1 MLRVG
6 YMSDIHLEFEES
18 GPDHHPTGAWF
29 ALQKARRA
37 LVTEGHPS
45 LGPLFTGLHGEID
58 LMVIAGDTNTS
69 KGRRKGMSSVRY
81 ADQVARYL
89 DVPVVIIAGN
99 HEAYGGD
106 LDEEIQEL
114 RKEAAETEGCVT
126 FLEREGAVFD
136 LPGGRLH
143 VLGCTLWTDFALF
156 GNAEA
161 AMKTAAEGMNDF
173 RGVRYRGAV
182 FMPTDACE
190 LYLQSKVWLR
200 ESIAAI
206 RAAEP
211 GASILVVTHHAPST
225 RSIPADRLDD
235 PLVPAYASN
244 LEAEIATWRPS
255 AWIHGQSAYDVA
267 GIPIRSAARG
277 YVGHEAGAESFRPQV
292 VTLGR

>member
-1 MLRVG
+1 
-6 YMSDIHLEFEES
+6 MSDLHLEFEER
-18 GPDHHPTGAWF
+18 GTDHPTGAWF

-45 LGPLFTGLHGEID
+45 LGPLLTGLHGEID

-69 KGRRKGMSSVRY
+69 KGRWKGMSSVGY

-136 LPGGRLH
+136 LASGRLH
-143 VLGCTLWTDFALF
+143 VLGCTLWSDFALF
-156 GNAEA
+156 GNTEIATKA
-161 AMKTAAEGMNDF
+161 AVEGMNDF
-173 RGVRYRGAV
+173 QGVRYRGAV
-182 FMPTDACE
+182 FTPTDARE
-190 LYLQSKVWLR
+190 IHQQSKTWLG
-200 ESIAAI
+200 ESIATI
-206 RAAEP
+206 RAAESE
-211 GASILVVTHHAPST
+211 ASILVVTHHAPSIQ
-225 RSIPADRLDD
+225 SISADSLDD

-255 AWIHGQSAYDVA
+255 AWMHGHLHGQSTYDVS

-277 YVGHEAGAESFRPQV
+277 YVGHDAGAESFRPQV
-292 VTLGR
+292 VEIGR